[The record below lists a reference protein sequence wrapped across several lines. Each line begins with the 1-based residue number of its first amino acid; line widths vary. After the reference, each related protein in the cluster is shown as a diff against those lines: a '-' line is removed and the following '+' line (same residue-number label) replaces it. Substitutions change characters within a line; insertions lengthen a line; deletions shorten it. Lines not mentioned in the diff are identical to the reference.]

1 MTMSRAPLAA
11 LALLLALPMAAG
23 AQQERF
29 RPGGLIP
36 EFGPVAE
43 VETTT
48 TLAADSRFKV
58 SFDTAAGVGIGAHN
72 RTLMS
77 VARFLNMHADAG
89 VAPENMRLAV
99 VVHGTAVQDVTN
111 AAHYGGMFGG
121 AENANAA
128 LVAALL
134 GHGVRIVVCGQSAA
148 FAGVERD
155 DLLPGVEMALSAM
168 TAHALLQQEGYS
180 LNPF

>member
-1 MTMSRAPLAA
+1 MTLSRVLLAA
-11 LALLLALPMAAG
+11 CALLATLPVS
-23 AQQERF
+23 AQQDRF
-29 RPGGLIP
+29 GPGGLIP
-36 EFGPVAE
+36 EFGAVAK

-48 TLAADSRFKV
+48 PLAADTRFRV
-58 SFDTAAGVGIGAHN
+58 SFDTTAGAGIGAHN
-72 RTLMS
+72 RTLLS
-77 VARFLNMHADAG
+77 AARFLNMHADAG
-89 VAPENMRLAV
+89 IAPENMRLAV

-111 AAHYGGMFGG
+111 AAHYGDMFGG
-121 AENANAA
+121 AGNANAE

-134 GHGVRIVVCGQSAA
+134 AHGVRVIVCGQSAA
-148 FAGVERD
+148 FAGVDKD